1 MCEHCD
7 TLAGRLPLTRRGVP
21 KPAAAATA
29 SLTLVPDALAANA
42 KAKIRI
48 VGGIYTLTSGPGR
61 AVALSNAL
69 RSRPARSRKKP
80 PENGRLF
87 VTDSGNAIPWLS

>member
-7 TLAGRLPLTRRGVP
+7 TVAGRLPLTRRGVP
-21 KPAAAATA
+21 KPA
-29 SLTLVPDALAANA
+29 ALAANA

-87 VTDSGNAIPWLS
+87 VTDGGNAIPWLS